1 MIEFLEREHLYL
13 VNGVITPSV
22 SEILKFIFPEKY
34 KGVPTNILNAKADYG
49 SVVHEAIEKI
59 ENDEELPKLDYIQE
73 ASIKQYF
80 KLKEKYNIAVLE
92 QEKMVNYQGRYA
104 GRFDMIANINGLT
117 SLCDIKT
124 TATLDKEYLSWQ
136 LSFYELLLVPIKAG
150 DNPSGYFKYYDYEC
164 SKIINGKKADYYRV
178 YKGSSEY
185 DTHEMSVF
193 IDGVIQECQDVGIE
207 TLPPHEI
214 SLLKEEWQ

>member
-13 VNGVITPSV
+13 VDGVITPSV

-104 GRFDMIANINGLT
+104 GRFDMIASINGLT

-136 LSFYELLLVPIKAG
+136 LSFYELATGKRFEKLYAIWLPKKELGKLVEIKR
-150 DNPSGYFKYYDYEC
+150 K
-164 SKIINGKKADYYRV
+164 SK
-178 YKGSSEY
+178 E
-185 DTHEMSVF
+185 E
-193 IDGVIQECQDVGIE
+193 
-207 TLPPHEI
+207 
-214 SLLKEEWQ
+214 LLKKLEEFEVQK